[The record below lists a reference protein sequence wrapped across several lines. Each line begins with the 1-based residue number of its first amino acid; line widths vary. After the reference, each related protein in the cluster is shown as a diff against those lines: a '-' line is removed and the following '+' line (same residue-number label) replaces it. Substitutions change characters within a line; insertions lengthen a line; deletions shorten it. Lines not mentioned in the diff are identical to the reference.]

1 MAVATALRPDT
12 TELGALIAQAAA
24 IAPDVVSRPFRQRLR
39 TWLTWGIFLLVFV
52 FACRE
57 IGLDVAVLADGI
69 GKLGTFLSAMWP
81 PSDGGQPGKLL
92 YVILQTLAM
101 AVIGTAVAT
110 VLAIPVGMLAAR
122 NLVSDPILHF
132 AIRRFLDLF
141 RGIPVLV
148 WALIMVAAFGLGPV
162 PGILAIIL
170 TDIPR
175 LAKLFAEA
183 MENVDERQVAS
194 LRVTGAGNMTVLRF
208 GTLPQM
214 LPVWLS
220 QCLYFLEQNFRAA
233 AIVGVVGGGG
243 IGFELQERIRVF
255 AFDEVAYI
263 TLLYIVAVGILDVAS
278 SRLRARLT

>member
-1 MAVATALRPDT
+1 MCGT
-12 TELGALIAQAAA
+12 
-24 IAPDVVSRPFRQRLR
+24 
-39 TWLTWGIFLLVFV
+39 FLLLFAV
-52 FACRE
+52 ACRE
-57 IGLDVAVLADGI
+57 IGIDIAVLADGV
-69 GKLGTFLSAMWP
+69 GKLGILLSTMWP
-81 PSDGGQPGKLL
+81 PSDGGQPGKLF

-110 VLAIPVGMLAAR
+110 VLAVPVGMLAAR
-122 NLVSDPILHF
+122 NIVPNRIVHF

-148 WALIMVAAFGLGPV
+148 WALIMVAAFGLGPI

-175 LAKLFAEA
+175 LGKLFAEA

-194 LRVTGAGNMTVLRF
+194 MRVTGAGSLTVLRF
-208 GTLPQM
+208 GALPQM

-243 IGFELQERIRVF
+243 IGFELQERIRIF

-263 TLLYIVAVGILDVAS
+263 TALYIVAVGIFDVAS

>member
-1 MAVATALRPDT
+1 MTIAIPLQPGKPDM
-12 TELGALIAQAAA
+12 GNLIARAAA
-24 IAPDVVSRPFRQRLR
+24 IAPEVVFKPLVERLR
-39 TWLTWGIFLLVFV
+39 PWLAFGLFMLVFV
-52 FACRE
+52 IACGE
-57 IGLDVAVLADGI
+57 LGLDIAVLIDGA
-69 GKLGTFLSAMWP
+69 GKLGIFFSAMWP
-81 PSDGGQPGKLL
+81 PSDGGQPGKLF

-101 AVIGTAVAT
+101 AVIGTVVAI
-110 VLAIPVGMLAAR
+110 VLAVPVGMLAAR
-122 NLVSDPILHF
+122 NLVPNPILHF
-132 AIRRFLDLF
+132 AIRRVLDLF

-162 PGILAIIL
+162 PGILAIII

-175 LAKLFAEA
+175 LGKLFAEA

-194 LRVTGAGNMTVLRF
+194 LRVTGAGRFAVLRF

-220 QCLYFLEQNFRAA
+220 QCLYFLEQNFRSA

-243 IGFELQERIRVF
+243 IGFELQERIRIF

-278 SRLRARLT
+278 GRLRARLI

>member
-1 MAVATALRPDT
+1 MIALAASPRPTADR
-12 TELGALIAQAAA
+12 EALIARARA
-24 IAPDVVSRPFRQRLR
+24 IAPAAVAPPLLARL
-39 TWLTWGIFLLVFV
+39 WGWVMASLFMLVFMA
-52 FACRE
+52 ACRE
-57 IGLDVAVLADGI
+57 LDLSLDVLVDGV
-69 GKLGTFLSAMWP
+69 GKLGMFLAAMWP
-81 PSDGGQPGKLL
+81 PSDGGQPARLL
-92 YVILQTLAM
+92 YVVLQTLAM

-110 VLAIPVGMLAAR
+110 VMAVPIGLAAAR
-122 NLVSDPILHF
+122 NLVPHPLIHF
-132 AIRRFLDLF
+132 AIRRLLDLF

-175 LAKLFAEA
+175 LGKLFAEA
-183 MENVDERQVAS
+183 MENVDERQIAS
-194 LRVTGAGNMTVLRF
+194 LRVTGAGPITTLRF
-208 GTLPQM
+208 GSLPQM

-243 IGFELQERIRVF
+243 IGFELQERIRIF

-263 TLLYIVAVGILDVAS
+263 TLLYIVAVGVLDLAS
-278 SRLRARLT
+278 DRLRARLI

>member
-1 MAVATALRPDT
+1 MTIAIPLQFGKPDM
-12 TELGALIAQAAA
+12 GNLIARAAA
-24 IAPDVVSRPFRQRLR
+24 IAPEVVHQPLVKRLR
-39 TWLTWGIFLLVFV
+39 PWLAFGLFMLVFV
-52 FACRE
+52 ISCRE
-57 IGLDVAVLADGI
+57 LGLEIAVLIDGA
-69 GKLGTFLSAMWP
+69 GKLGIFFSAMWP
-81 PSDGGQPGKLL
+81 PSDGGQPGKLF

-101 AVIGTAVAT
+101 AVIGTVVAI
-110 VLAIPVGMLAAR
+110 VLAVPVGMLAAR
-122 NLVSDPILHF
+122 NLVPNPILHF
-132 AIRRFLDLF
+132 AIRRVLDLF

-162 PGILAIIL
+162 PGILAIII

-175 LAKLFAEA
+175 LGKLFAEA

-194 LRVTGAGNMTVLRF
+194 LRVTGAGRFAVLRF

-220 QCLYFLEQNFRAA
+220 QCLYFLEQNFRSA

-243 IGFELQERIRVF
+243 IGFELQERIRIF

-278 SRLRARLT
+278 GRLRARLI